1 MEARIA
7 SVTRIPY
14 AQLQGDVA
22 DADLVIPGKRKP
34 DPDAEWRLHAAC
46 AKLCFRLERANPDFR
61 FFSPGS
67 EGARHPVRAG
77 ICRAMG
83 QNRKGVPDMWMM
95 RKFYTPGFRMCIVEF
110 KRPGGK
116 LTPEQCDWLEWL
128 SCETHVCTS
137 VEQFRAILAAFV
149 G

>member
-1 MEARIA
+1 MSRI
-7 SVTRIPY
+7 SY
-14 AQLQGDVA
+14 QQLQGDIA

-34 DPDAEWRLHAAC
+34 DPDAEWRLHCAA

-67 EGARHPVRAG
+67 EGARNPVRAG

-83 QNRKGVPDMWMM
+83 QNRKGVPDMWLM
-95 RKFYTPGFRMCIVEF
+95 RREGLGRMRLCVVEF
-110 KRPGGK
+110 KKIGGD
-116 LTPEQCDWLEWL
+116 LSAEQADWMRWL
-128 SCETHVCTS
+128 PCETHTCRTL
-137 VEQFRAILAAFV
+137 EAFRVILAAFT